1 MKKTISILIL
11 GALPALAL
19 ASGMH
24 DHDREHG
31 HDDREATAYGEPG
44 EAAQVSRTIEV
55 QAADNMR
62 YTPATITTQRGETI
76 KFVVKNTGRLPHEF
90 VLGDA
95 KSLKEHAAL
104 MRRYPDM
111 EHDDPNMA
119 KVAPG
124 GTATL
129 IWTFTQPGTVEFAC
143 LMPGHYE
150 AGMKGSIEVSA
161 K

>member
-19 ASGMH
+19 ASGMY
-24 DHDREHG
+24 DHEHG
-31 HDDREATAYGEPG
+31 RGDHEATSYGVSG

-62 YTPATITTQRGETI
+62 YTPAAITAQHGETI

-95 KSLKEHAAL
+95 KSLKAHAAL

-119 KVAPG
+119 KVVPG

-150 AGMKGSIEVSA
+150 AGMKGGIEVSA

>member
-11 GALPALAL
+11 GSLPALVL

-24 DHDREHG
+24 DHDE
-31 HDDREATAYGEPG
+31 ETAFGMPG
-44 EAAQVSRTIEV
+44 EAAHVSRTIEV

-62 YTPATITTQRGETI
+62 YTPASITARRGETV
-76 KFVVKNTGRLPHEF
+76 KFVLKNTGHLPHEF
-90 VLGDA
+90 VLGDP
-95 KSLKEHAAL
+95 KSLTEHAAL
-104 MRRYPDM
+104 MRRYPNM

-119 KVAPG
+119 KVVPG

-150 AGMKGSIEVSA
+150 AGMKGAIEVSA

>member
-1 MKKTISILIL
+1 MKKTLSILIL
-11 GALPALAL
+11 AALPALAL

-24 DHDREHG
+24 DHDHE
-31 HDDREATAYGEPG
+31 HDDHDATAYGVPG
-44 EAAQVSRTIEV
+44 EADQVTRTVEV
-55 QAADNMR
+55 LADDNMR
-62 YTPATITTQRGETI
+62 YTPDAITARRGETI
-76 KFVVKNTGRLPHEF
+76 RFVVKNTGHLAHEF

-95 KSLKEHAAL
+95 QELNEHAAL

-143 LMPGHYE
+143 LLPGHYE
-150 AGMKGSIEVSA
+150 AGMKGSIEVGA

>member
-1 MKKTISILIL
+1 MKKTLSILIL
-11 GALPALAL
+11 GILPALAL

-24 DHDREHG
+24 DHEHG
-31 HDDREATAYGEPG
+31 HDDHETTAYGVPG
-44 EAAQVSRTIEV
+44 EAAQATRTIEI
-55 QAADNMR
+55 QAGDNMR
-62 YTPATITTQRGETI
+62 YTPDSITVRRGETI
-76 KFVVKNTGRLPHEF
+76 KFVVKNTGHKPHEF

-95 KSLKEHAAL
+95 TSLKEHAAL

-143 LMPGHYE
+143 LIPGHYE
-150 AGMKGSIEVSA
+150 AGMKGSIEVGA